1 MSHPILPI
9 FQNLIRFFQFFGD
22 ELFELA
28 LAVLRRVDPVV
39 IAQHA
44 DIVTSWFNISFERMR
59 IAALRSTRVLFDA
72 ATLLQHAGS
81 VIARLEDSDECVRCA
96 AFDALQRLPR
106 CVLRGLS
113 LESDDLNSLNKLSSR
128 LLGRL
133 GWYKC
138 RLRLRVKGVAL
149 LWYALPYRPSGPGH
163 ARDVQTWDQM
173 NKGSRLVRGTCI

>member
-9 FQNLIRFFQFFGD
+9 FQNLIRFFQFFGE

-59 IAALRSTRVLFDA
+59 MAALRSTRVLFDA

-113 LESDDLNSLNKLSSR
+113 LESDDLSSR
-128 LLGRL
+128 LLGRVL
-133 GWYKC
+133 WYKC

-149 LWYALPYRPSGPGH
+149 FWYALPYRPSGPGH

-173 NKGSRLVRGTCI
+173 NQRSRLVRGTCI

>member
-9 FQNLIRFFQFFGD
+9 FQNLIRFFQFFGE

-59 IAALRSTRVLFDA
+59 MAALRSTRVLFDA

-113 LESDDLNSLNKLSSR
+113 LESDDLSSR
-128 LLGRL
+128 LLGRVL
-133 GWYKC
+133 WYKC

-149 LWYALPYRPSGPGH
+149 FWYALPYRPSGPGH
-163 ARDVQTWDQM
+163 TRDVEAWRRMQEL
-173 NKGSRLVRGTCI
+173 RLS

>member
-9 FQNLIRFFQFFGD
+9 FQNLIRFSQFFGE

-44 DIVTSWFNISFERMR
+44 DIVISWFNISFERMR
-59 IAALRSTRVLFDA
+59 MAALRSPRVLFDA
-72 ATLLQHAGS
+72 ATLVQHAGS

-113 LESDDLNSLNKLSSR
+113 LESDDLSSR
-128 LLGRL
+128 LLGRVL
-133 GWYKC
+133 WYKC

-149 LWYALPYRPSGPGH
+149 FWYALPYRPSGPGH

-173 NKGSRLVRGTCI
+173 NQRSRLVRGTCI

>member
-9 FQNLIRFFQFFGD
+9 FQNLIRFSQFFGE

-59 IAALRSTRVLFDA
+59 MAALRSTRVLFDA

-96 AFDALQRLPR
+96 AFDALQRLAT
-106 CVLRGLS
+106 L
-113 LESDDLNSLNKLSSR
+113 
-128 LLGRL
+128 
-133 GWYKC
+133 
-138 RLRLRVKGVAL
+138 
-149 LWYALPYRPSGPGH
+149 
-163 ARDVQTWDQM
+163 
-173 NKGSRLVRGTCI
+173 

>member
-1 MSHPILPI
+1 MIYTVI
-9 FQNLIRFFQFFGD
+9 ITVQFFGD

-28 LAVLRRVDPVV
+28 LAVLRRLDPVV

-44 DIVTSWFNISFERMR
+44 DIVISWFNISFERMR

-72 ATLLQHAGS
+72 ATLVQHAGS

-96 AFDALQRLPR
+96 AFEALQRLPR
-106 CVLRGLS
+106 CVIRGLP
-113 LESDDLNSLNKLSSR
+113 LESDDLCSFNKLSSRLRSR

-149 LWYALPYRPSGPGH
+149 FWYALPYRPSGPGH
-163 ARDVQTWDQM
+163 ARDLQTWDQM
-173 NKGSRLVRGTCI
+173 NKRSRLVRGTCI